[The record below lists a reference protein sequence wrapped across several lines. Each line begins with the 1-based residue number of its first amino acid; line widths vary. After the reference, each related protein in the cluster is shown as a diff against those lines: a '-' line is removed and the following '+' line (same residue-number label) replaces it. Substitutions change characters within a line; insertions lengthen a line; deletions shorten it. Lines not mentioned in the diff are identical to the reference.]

1 MKKIL
6 ILLVFL
12 LYSCAKPLVIE
23 TIQPGDDLLN
33 CTELKQ
39 EIEEA
44 KKLNKRPNFQKDQVV
59 ILQEPFY
66 FGRHG
71 HNH

>member
-1 MKKIL
+1 MKNIL
-6 ILLVFL
+6 IFL
-12 LYSCAKPLVIE
+12 IFFISSCAKPLVVE

-44 KKLNKRPNFQKDQVV
+44 KKLNKRLNFRKRQVV
-59 ILQEPFY
+59 ILQELFCSGQR
-66 FGRHG
+66 GR
-71 HNH
+71 NH